1 MLLNIP
7 YILSIHREADVVD
20 AGGWASLTHLTTRDA
35 MRGQEGK
42 PEQQRADQPTT
53 EPVMHPTAPVRV
65 LLADD
70 HRIMRQGLMMLLE
83 EEADIEV
90 VAEAADGKQAIEMT
104 RRYKPDVVVM
114 DITMPVLNGIEAT
127 RQITAEMPQVRVIG
141 LSMHESADMDHAM
154 REAGAVAYLAKGGQL
169 DSLTAAIR
177 QAAKAPDPSEDDHQ
191 GSP

>member
-1 MLLNIP
+1 MNLG
-7 YILSIHREADVVD
+7 ADVIFVD
-20 AGGWASLTHLTTRDA
+20 GRAGVTHLTARDE
-35 MRGQEGK
+35 MRGHGSEA
-42 PEQQRADQPTT
+42 ENQPAVNSI
-53 EPVMHPTAPVRV
+53 ERSRPRVRV

-83 EEADIEV
+83 EEVDIEV
-90 VAEAADGKQAIEMT
+90 VGEAADGRQAVEMT

-114 DITMPVLNGIEAT
+114 DITMPILNGIEAT

-154 REAGAVAYLAKGGQL
+154 RDAGAVAYLAKGGQL

-177 QAAKAPDPSEDDHQ
+177 KAAKSPPAGDSQ
-191 GSP
+191 G

>member
-1 MLLNIP
+1 MFN
-7 YILSIHREADVVD
+7 YQHTILTNLGADVIYAD
-20 AGGWASLTHLTTRDA
+20 RRAGTSHLASCDELHRVS
-35 MRGQEGK
+35 
-42 PEQQRADQPTT
+42 ADSERQPAADSKARNT
-53 EPVMHPTAPVRV
+53 PAVRV

-90 VAEAADGKQAIEMT
+90 VGEAADGKQAVEMT
-104 RRYKPDVVVM
+104 RRYEPDVVIM
-114 DITMPVLNGIEAT
+114 DITMPILNGIEAT

-177 QAAKAPDPSEDDHQ
+177 QAARAPRNSDNMGDSQ
-191 GSP
+191 G